1 MTDFDSLSGIW
12 GFWFRPVILL
22 VSSRSWDVETFLGSY
37 FFVIWVLI
45 WMVNVV
51 EASVISVD
59 FE

>member
-22 VSSRSWDVETFLGSY
+22 ILSRSWDVELFWVLM

-45 WMVNVV
+45 WMVIVV